1 MPKDINSAADT
12 ASSIIVGKIPMLQI
26 PSPAIQAAQHGHAEA
41 IEGYIIAYYYAALTN
56 LCCQVYLP
64 TIQHVENNDVVK
76 ATIDAS
82 YGDFCMLD
90 SFLGALD
97 PNEIQASP
105 NSPLYQEVRDSW
117 RHRVKDWTMIL
128 KKDKETDNS

>member
-1 MPKDINSAADT
+1 L
-12 ASSIIVGKIPMLQI
+12 LQI
-26 PSPAIQAAQHGHAEA
+26 SLPAIPVAEHAHPEA

-82 YGDFCMLD
+82 YKDFCILD
-90 SFLGALD
+90 SYLGALNS
-97 PNEIQASP
+97 NEILASP
-105 NSPLYQEVRDSW
+105 NSHLYQEVRDSW
-117 RHRVKDWTMIL
+117 RHWVKDWTMIW
-128 KKDKETDNS
+128 KRGEETGSS